1 MIVYGAS
8 GHAKVVIELLEVNGV
23 GDIEI
28 WDDSDKAAVWQYAVK
43 KPSLHNAEGP
53 LPMVIGIGSNQGRKK
68 VAEKCAGHAEFITS
82 VHTSAIISGRTWVGE
97 GTVVMAGVTVN
108 ADTRIGKHCII
119 NTSASIDHDC
129 DLGDYVHVSPNA
141 TLSGNVTVGEGT
153 HIGAGAT
160 VIQGIKIG
168 KWCTIG
174 AGAVIIRDVP
184 DNATV
189 VGNPG
194 RIIKTSN
201 SGQ

>member
-8 GHAKVVIELLEVNGV
+8 GHAKVVIELLEVNGIA
-23 GDIEI
+23 DIEI
-28 WDDSDKAAVWQYAVK
+28 WDDSDKASVWQYAVK
-43 KPSLHNAEGP
+43 KPSLQDETR
-53 LPMVIGIGSNQGRKK
+53 LQMVIGIGNNQSRKK
-68 VAEKCAGHAEFITS
+68 VAEKCAGVARFVTP
-82 VHTSAIISGRTWVGE
+82 VHTSAIISKRAVVKE

-108 ADTRIGKHCII
+108 ADTLIGKHCII

-129 DLGDYVHVSPNA
+129 MLADYVHISPNA

-160 VIQGIKIG
+160 VIQGIRIG

-184 DNATV
+184 DFATV

-201 SGQ
+201 SGE

>member
-8 GHAKVVIELLEVNGV
+8 GHAKVVIELLEVNGIT
-23 GDIEI
+23 DIDI
-28 WDDSDKAAVWQYAVK
+28 WDDSDKALVWEYAVK
-43 KPSLHNAEGP
+43 KPSLQGESAVQ
-53 LPMVIGIGSNQGRKK
+53 MVIGIGSNQSRKK
-68 VAEKCAGHAEFITS
+68 VAEKCAGIAHFVTP
-82 VHTSAIISGRTWVGE
+82 VHTSAIISKRSVVKE

-108 ADTRIGKHCII
+108 ADTLIGRHCII

-129 DLGDYVHVSPNA
+129 VLEDYVHISPNA

-160 VIQGIKIG
+160 VIQGIRIG
-168 KWCTIG
+168 KWCIIG

-184 DNATV
+184 DFATV

>member
-23 GDIEI
+23 DDIEI

-43 KPSLHNAEGP
+43 KPSLHSAGAR
-53 LPMVIGIGSNQGRKK
+53 LQMVIGIGSNQSRKK
-68 VAEKCAGHAEFITS
+68 VAEKCADVAEFVTPI
-82 VHTSAIISGRTWVGE
+82 HTSAIISTRATVQE
-97 GTVVMAGVTVN
+97 GTVVMAGVTIN
-108 ADTRIGKHCII
+108 ADTQVGKHCII

-129 DLGDYVHVSPNA
+129 VLEDYVHISPNA
-141 TLSGNVTVGEGT
+141 TLSGTVSVGEGT

-168 KWCTIG
+168 TWCTIG

>member
-1 MIVYGAS
+1 MVVYGAS
-8 GHAKVVIELLEVNGV
+8 GHGKVIIELLEVNGIS
-23 GDIEI
+23 DIEI
-28 WDDSDKAAVWQYAVK
+28 WDDSDKQVVWQYAVK
-43 KPSLHNAEGP
+43 KPSLQREDR
-53 LPMVIGIGSNQGRKK
+53 LQMVLAIGNNSNRKK
-68 VAEKCAGHAEFITS
+68 LAEKYEGKAEFATP
-82 VHTSAIISGRTWVGE
+82 VHTAAIISRRSKIGA
-97 GTVVMAGVTVN
+97 GTVVMAGVSVN

-129 DLGDYVHVSPNA
+129 LLEDYVHISPNA

-153 HIGAGAT
+153 HIGAGAA

-174 AGAVIIRDVP
+174 AGTVIIRDVP
-184 DNATV
+184 DFATV

-201 SGQ
+201 AG